1 MRSFLLG
8 LVTGVLLTLIAGV
21 AGLVVIGHALAVSDP
36 LIKSDVIVAIS
47 GDTGPRTETAVGLW
61 KKGLAPLLIFSGAS
75 LDPDSVSSAEIMK
88 RQAVRLGVP
97 AAAILI
103 EPSSETTEENAKLT
117 AQLMKERGLHTAILV
132 TSPYHQRRASVLFE
146 RAFAPLGL
154 VVRNHPAEDLT
165 WDPNR
170 WFLYEPSRTLTLVEL
185 AKLGAAL
192 VFSSSQGTPPPS
204 TPPSRD
210 GPMAARSR

>member
-1 MRSFLLG
+1 MRSFFLG
-8 LVTGVLLTLIAGV
+8 FLTGVLLMLIAGV
-21 AGLVVIGHALAVSDP
+21 ASLVLIGHALAVSDP
-36 LIKSDVIVAIS
+36 LVKSDVIVAVS
-47 GDTGPRTETAVGLW
+47 GDTGPRTETAVSLW
-61 KKGLAPLLIFSGAS
+61 KQGLAPLLIFSGAS

-88 RQAVRLGVP
+88 REAVRLGVP
-97 AAAILI
+97 ANAILL
-103 EPSSETTEENAKLT
+103 EPSSATTEENAKLT

-154 VVRNHPAEDLT
+154 VFRNHPAEDPS

-170 WFLYEPSRTLTLVEL
+170 WFLHEPSRTLTLVEL

-192 VFSSSQGTPPPS
+192 VFSA
-204 TPPSRD
+204 SR
-210 GPMAARSR
+210 PIPVVSLP